1 MKILLTTIYA
11 YPPRGGLGKYMHELK
26 RGLEKGGHEVEILAR
41 HHGEYYLTKSNGRF
55 LVKIK
60 KSNSRENS
68 LLSSVW
74 VGKKG
79 LKYFKKIQDET
90 KKYFDA
96 VRSIDLNQY
105 QVIHAQEI
113 ISASV
118 LNVYTPRSTPVI
130 LTLHGCVTAEYYY
143 YGFIKPGSSGWNLLS
158 SFESMVIQQC
168 DKTIVPSR
176 WLLDVCQKCGIP
188 TGNIQVISNGID
200 IQAFRR
206 QMNKKTGL
214 SSSSKEKIIICTGR
228 LEKVKGQHVLLDS
241 LAQLKRK
248 RSDWVCWIVGKGGME
263 KTLKKKSKRLGLGS
277 NVKFLGR
284 REDIPALLKQAD
296 IFVIPSLEDNYP
308 YSLME
313 AQVAGKA
320 IIGSNTGG
328 ITEMVDHSKN
338 GLLVPPGNSL
348 ALYREMKKLLEN
360 PGLRKRMSSKSESW
374 SLKRCSLTTM
384 TKQVLNVYT
393 RAKNNKSATRSD
405 Q

>member
-26 RGLEKGGHEVEILAR
+26 AGLEKNGHEVEILAR
-41 HHGEYYLTKSNGRF
+41 HHGEYYLTTSNGRY
-55 LVKIK
+55 LIKRK
-60 KSNSRENS
+60 KSSGRS
-68 LLSSVW
+68 HPLLSSGW
-74 VGKKG
+74 VGKRVWKF
-79 LKYFKKIQDET
+79 LDKIQDEA

-96 VRSIDLNQY
+96 VRSIDLEQY

-118 LNVYTPRSTPVI
+118 LDVYNPRSTPVI

-143 YGFIKPGSSGWNLLS
+143 YGLIKPGSTGWNLLS
-158 SFESMVIQQC
+158 SFESEVIQRS

-176 WLLDVCQKCGIP
+176 WLLNVCLRCGIP
-188 TGNIQVISNGID
+188 TENIQVISNGID
-200 IQAFRR
+200 IPAFKR
-206 QMNKKTGL
+206 QMNKNTGL
-214 SSSSKEKIIICTGR
+214 SSPSNKKIIICTGR

-241 LAQLKRK
+241 LAQLKKK

-263 KTLKKKSKRLGLGS
+263 KALKKKSKRHGLGKY
-277 NVKFLGR
+277 VKFLGR
-284 REDIPALLKQAD
+284 RDDIPALLKQAD

-308 YSLME
+308 YSLIE

-320 IIGSNTGG
+320 IIGSKAGG
-328 ITEMVDHSKN
+328 ITEMVDHSEN
-338 GLLVPPGNSL
+338 GLLVPPGNSQ

-360 PGLRKRMSSKSESW
+360 RGVRKRLSSNSESW
-374 SLKRCSLTTM
+374 SLKHCSLSTM
-384 TKQVLNVYT
+384 TKRVLNVYT
-393 RAKNNKSATRSD
+393 RAMSMKSATRSG